1 MADAPIAEADAAV
14 VEEEIDQELA
24 AAAVMYDITA
34 KMTPYLDHH
43 LIVPVL
49 NFLKGTGMYKME
61 DMIRAELE
69 VASQTKMVDVVA
81 DLRVAINEPVDD
93 LEEKKKAVVEEL
105 NSRGTAAS
113 PILQILESQ
122 EQYKEL
128 NEMKNI
134 EDMCKKFNLEHDIM
148 DKFLQLAKLKFD
160 CGDYTMARDLL
171 KHYRAIMAQDPDRPV
186 TQEIKSSAWGQLGS
200 DILEGEV
207 EDAADMVYKLD
218 EMLENT
224 KNLPKKTILS
234 QRRWL
239 LHWALFIIFHEKYAG
254 ERASPKL
261 LEFFLSDKSV
271 SIISISCPWLFRYV
285 GACLIL
291 NKRLKNTIMKESVW
305 VISHE
310 DKDYSDPVTRFL
322 IALYVDMDFDE
333 AQREL
338 TQCKLVCYADYFL
351 KPHWKEFEENARLL
365 IFETYCRIHQCI
377 NIEMIASKL
386 NMKAEEAELWIVKLI
401 QSAKLDARI
410 DSEKKR
416 VVMSKAPPSVYQQ
429 VIEKTKNLAFR
440 STMLLSNL
448 EKREK

>member
-1 MADAPIAEADAAV
+1 
-14 VEEEIDQELA
+14 VEEEPIDEELA
-24 AAAVMYDITA
+24 AAAVKYDVTA

-43 LIVPVL
+43 LIVPLL
-49 NFLKGTGMYKME
+49 NFLKGTGMYKKE
-61 DMIRAELE
+61 DIVRAELAVVSE
-69 VASQTKMVDVVA
+69 TKMVDVVCDFRA
-81 DLRVAINEPVDD
+81 ALNEPIDD
-93 LEEKKKAVVEEL
+93 LLEKKNDVIEEI
-105 NSRGTAAS
+105 NTRQAAAL
-113 PILQILESQ
+113 PLLHLLESP
-122 EQYKEL
+122 EQIKEL
-128 NEMKNI
+128 TETKST
-134 EDMCKKFNLEHDIM
+134 EEMCKKFNLEHDIM
-148 DKFLQLAKLKFD
+148 DKLLHLAKLQFD
-160 CGDYTMARDLL
+160 CGCYPTTGTLL
-171 KHYRAIMAQDPDRPV
+171 KHYRNIVAQDQERPV
-186 TQEIKSSAWGQLGS
+186 TQEIRSSTWGQLAS
-200 DILEGEV
+200 DILQQEV

-239 LHWALFIIFHEKYAG
+239 LHWALFIIFDEKHAG